1 MSQSSHLKADLLLLL
16 VTLLAAAGWIFS
28 KEALSGLPPLLFIGI
43 RFFCAGIILAAV
55 GRRAL
60 MSLSAQQ
67 LRIALSTGV
76 LFAAAMCLWISGLF
90 YGDHVGE
97 GAFITSLAM
106 VLAPL
111 VSRVIFG
118 ERLALATWLALPVA
132 TCGLALLSLRNGLHP
147 ELGQLFFLASA
158 VLFSLNFTLN
168 THMSAKVPVI
178 ALTTVQLLTVGVTAS
193 GLSLALE
200 EWPQQVS
207 VDIWGWVAASAV
219 IATSLRF
226 FLQTF
231 AQSLTPVSHAAV
243 IMTMEPVF
251 TTLMALLW
259 LGETMSG
266 MQMLGCFLIFS
277 ALLINRWRA
286 VRVAFKGLMRQDKGE
301 ATND

>member
-1 MSQSSHLKADLLLLL
+1 MSQSSHLKADVLLLS

-28 KEALSGLPPLLFIGI
+28 KEALAGLPPLLFIGI
-43 RFFCAGIILAAV
+43 RFFSAGLILAIV

-60 MSLSAQQ
+60 MSLSARQ

-118 ERLALATWLALPVA
+118 EKLALATWLALPVA
-132 TCGLALLSLRNGLHP
+132 TCGLALLSLRNGLHL

-168 THMSAKVPVI
+168 THMTAKVPVI
-178 ALTTVQLLTVGVTAS
+178 ALTTVQLLTVGVAAS

-207 VDIWGWVAASAV
+207 ASIWGWVAASAV

-251 TTLMALLW
+251 TTLMALVW

-286 VRVAFKGLMRQDKGE
+286 VRVAFKGLMRE
-301 ATND
+301 NY

>member
-1 MSQSSHLKADLLLLL
+1 MSQSRHLKADVLLLL

-28 KEALSGLPPLLFIGI
+28 KEALAGLPPLLFIGI
-43 RFFCAGIILAAV
+43 RFFCAGVILAAV

-60 MSLSAQQ
+60 MSLSAKQ

-118 ERLALATWLALPVA
+118 EKLALATWLALPVA

-147 ELGQLFFLASA
+147 GLGQLFFLASA

-207 VDIWGWVAASAV
+207 AGIWGWVAASAV

-286 VRVAFKGLMRQDKGE
+286 ARMAFKGLMR
-301 ATND
+301 